1 MVTMTTQN
9 RLIGRV
15 IINASSSV
23 TTLSQP
29 PESQTT
35 SRRTWLT
42 RDELGLEEHDVAR
55 LRATFASFP
64 DIWDDPALDAYSDAP
79 AR

>member
-15 IINASSSV
+15 TVKAETID
-23 TTLSQP
+23 TTLAQP
-29 PESQTT
+29 TERQTYP
-35 SRRTWLT
+35 RRTWLT
-42 RDELGLEEHDVAR
+42 RDELGLGEYDVAR
-55 LRATFASFP
+55 LRATFASFH
-64 DIWDDPALDAYSDAP
+64 DIWDDPALDAYNDAP